1 MLYSSGF
8 EECEPFFTS
17 LFSLAGLHF
26 PDRTSFEFGFVQNGD
41 FIDDVWAQKKKLT
54 SVSAKTVYC
63 IKVSWA
69 KRADIRGSF
78 KQLL

>member
-26 PDRTSFEFGFVQNGD
+26 PDMTSFEFGFVQNGD
-41 FIDDVWAQKKKLT
+41 FIDDV
-54 SVSAKTVYC
+54 
-63 IKVSWA
+63 
-69 KRADIRGSF
+69 
-78 KQLL
+78 